1 MATTTKALGAAVL
14 AAGLSFGLAACQP
27 PPADPAWRGTAAR
40 PAEFTVDGE
49 IVEMGPKCPLMR
61 GGDGALY
68 GLRGPMDGFGVG
80 DRVQARLRAADFD
93 YCFNGLTVWVVS
105 LEHP

>member
-1 MATTTKALGAAVL
+1 
-14 AAGLSFGLAACQP
+14 
-27 PPADPAWRGTAAR
+27 
-40 PAEFTVDGE
+40 
-49 IVEMGPKCPLMR
+49 MR
-61 GGDGALY
+61 GGDGTLY